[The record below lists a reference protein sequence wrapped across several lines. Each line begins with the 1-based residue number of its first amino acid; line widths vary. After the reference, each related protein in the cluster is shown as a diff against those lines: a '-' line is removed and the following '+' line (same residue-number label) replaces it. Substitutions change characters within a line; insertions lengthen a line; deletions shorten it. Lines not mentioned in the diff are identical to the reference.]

1 MTKGKIEQQWGKT
14 KECRRLFAR
23 RHVMPIAYYIYA
35 YTLLYICL
43 HLIIYM
49 PMNFDIIPMI
59 FEPKCLGFQKG
70 LLLACKRVRFTLQ
83 KESFY
88 TAKGLHLE
96 GKRSPFEKA
105 GENRLMPKTTFYHTP
120 PVPSL

>member
-1 MTKGKIEQQWGKT
+1 MGKNKRTQEAV
-14 KECRRLFAR
+14 CPSAR
-23 RHVMPIAYYIYA
+23 YA
-35 YTLLYICL
+35 DSLLYICL

-70 LLLACKRVRFTLQ
+70 LLLACKRVRFALQ
-83 KESFY
+83 KDSFY

-96 GKRSPFEKA
+96 GKRSPFEKT
-105 GENRLMPKTTFYHTP
+105 GENHLIPKTTFYHTQP
-120 PVPSL
+120 IPSL

>member
-1 MTKGKIEQQWGKT
+1 MSFVNREKAKDKRKNRATMGKNKGTHEAV
-14 KECRRLFAR
+14 CPSAR
-23 RHVMPIAYYIYA
+23 YA
-35 YTLLYICL
+35 DSLLYICL

-59 FEPKCLGFQKG
+59 FEPKCPCSSKG
-70 LLLACKRVRFTLQ
+70 LLWACKRVRFTLQ

-105 GENRLMPKTTFYHTP
+105 GENCLNA
-120 PVPSL
+120 

>member
-1 MTKGKIEQQWGKT
+1 MGKNKGMQET
-14 KECRRLFAR
+14 VCPSAR
-23 RHVMPIAYYIYA
+23 YA
-35 YTLLYICL
+35 DSLLYICL

-70 LLLACKRVRFTLQ
+70 LLLACKRVRFTMQ
-83 KESFY
+83 KDSFY
-88 TAKGLHLE
+88 IAKGLHLE

-105 GENRLMPKTTFYHTP
+105 GENHLIPKTTFYHTP

>member
-1 MTKGKIEQQWGKT
+1 
-14 KECRRLFAR
+14 
-23 RHVMPIAYYIYA
+23 
-35 YTLLYICL
+35 
-43 HLIIYM
+43 M
-49 PMNFDIIPMI
+49 PMNFDIIPLI

-96 GKRSPFEKA
+96 GKRTTFEKEKDFA
-105 GENRLMPKTTFYHTP
+105 TSRGNNRYLAREQKKSPKPNGFGRKLY
-120 PVPSL
+120 SLY

>member
-1 MTKGKIEQQWGKT
+1 
-14 KECRRLFAR
+14 
-23 RHVMPIAYYIYA
+23 
-35 YTLLYICL
+35 
-43 HLIIYM
+43 M
-49 PMNFDIIPMI
+49 PMNFDIIPLNFDI
-59 FEPKCLGFQKG
+59 ILLILRQNARAFQKG

-105 GENRLMPKTTFYHTP
+105 GENCLNA
-120 PVPSL
+120 

>member
-1 MTKGKIEQQWGKT
+1 MGKNKGIQEAV
-14 KECRRLFAR
+14 CPSAR
-23 RHVMPIAYYIYA
+23 YA
-35 YTLLYICL
+35 DSLLYICL

-59 FEPKCLGFQKG
+59 FEPKCPCFSKG
-70 LLLACKRVRFTLQ
+70 LLLACKRVRFALQ
-83 KESFY
+83 KDSFY

-105 GENRLMPKTTFYHTP
+105 GENCLNA
-120 PVPSL
+120 

>member
-1 MTKGKIEQQWGKT
+1 MGKNKGIQET
-14 KECRRLFAR
+14 VCPSAR
-23 RHVMPIAYYIYA
+23 YA
-35 YTLLYICL
+35 DSLLYICL

-59 FEPKCLGFQKG
+59 FEPKCPCSSKG
-70 LLLACKRVRFTLQ
+70 LLLACKRTRFTLQ

-96 GKRSPFEKA
+96 GKRTPFEKA

>member
-1 MTKGKIEQQWGKT
+1 
-14 KECRRLFAR
+14 
-23 RHVMPIAYYIYA
+23 
-35 YTLLYICL
+35 
-43 HLIIYM
+43 M

-105 GENRLMPKTTFYHTP
+105 GENHLIPKTTFYHTP